1 MIPRKT
7 LNKIQPKMKKNLSRI
22 GITLPAAI
30 FATASLLLVV
40 GCASHTFVPTKSGF
54 LSRYNHLVK
63 VDDLTS
69 RYINTNRLAI
79 YNKFQITAAKCM
91 VTAYDGKPLPPAAQ
105 QKVADYLREAVTKA
119 LSDRYPIV
127 TSGGLDVA
135 EIRVAVTEAYKTG
148 NRLGLTVEGEINDSY
163 STFQAAA
170 VMRTEL
176 GEAYLGDWWDGP
188 SAKQIIDAWA
198 SRLREVI
205 DIAHSR

>member
-1 MIPRKT
+1 MASRFRLPRK
-7 LNKIQPKMKKNLSRI
+7 
-22 GITLPAAI
+22 
-30 FATASLLLVV
+30 
-40 GCASHTFVPTKSGF
+40 
-54 LSRYNHLVK
+54 
-63 VDDLTS
+63 
-69 RYINTNRLAI
+69 
-79 YNKFQITAAKCM
+79 
-91 VTAYDGKPLPPAAQ
+91 